1 MEYKVQIKISQ
12 EDIDFVEKVMAITD
26 ETDERWEDYQDLKDC
41 TVERYT
47 GKFEDGHFAD
57 VSICSGQSNFFID
70 PVLFNK
76 EGHQVCVLECAE
88 DLLGEYEFED
98 NGNTYILKL
107 VKEDIELLD
116 KNIITE

>member
-1 MEYKVQIKISQ
+1 MEYKTQIKISK
-12 EDIDFVEKVMAITD
+12 DDVNFVDKVMEITD

-47 GKFEDGHFAD
+47 GRFEDGHFAD

-76 EGHQVCVLECAE
+76 DGYEVCVLECV
-88 DLLGEYEFED
+88 DDILGEYEFED
-98 NGNTYILKL
+98 EGNIYILEI
-107 VKEDIELLD
+107 VQEEED
-116 KNIITE
+116 K